1 MDRLADFDRL
11 SVVCAWLNSLPLYMF
26 SGELTAALMLFA
38 YDRNDINLVD
48 PAVRAV
54 LTYQAS
60 LEGQMHYEKFIDM
73 VANVVDHNPPKEL
86 VDFLSCE
93 VTH

>member
-60 LEGQMHYEKFIDM
+60 LEGPMHYE
-73 VANVVDHNPPKEL
+73 EL